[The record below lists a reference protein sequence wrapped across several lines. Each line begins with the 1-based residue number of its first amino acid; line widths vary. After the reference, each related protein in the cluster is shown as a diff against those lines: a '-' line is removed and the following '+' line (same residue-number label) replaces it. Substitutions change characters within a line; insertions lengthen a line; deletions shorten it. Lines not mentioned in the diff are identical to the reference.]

1 MALADFQNATLCR
14 NEWTSEPVLRRLRP
28 FELIEIAMNPF
39 FAVQAV
45 IGLFFATTA
54 WGSLFLVGKPLV
66 GVLDPLWFT
75 LLRYA
80 LATLLLALLVHRFG
94 RSPWAHLLRHR
105 GRLARYGVAGYGVFS
120 VLCFYGLRL
129 SSPSHGSVIMATMP
143 FTTLGLR
150 WALDGQR
157 PSFRALLGAA
167 VALLGVAAVADLFG
181 QHGVLTGA
189 TLLGDALTLAGTL
202 GWVLYTRGAATLP
215 QLNPLEYTA
224 LTAVASLPW
233 LLVATL
239 LATALGLATF
249 PSAQVLANV
258 GPQML
263 YVAAVPTVAAAL
275 TFNLGVRRLGA
286 PIGMLFLN
294 VVPLSVIVVRAWM
307 GQAPQGNEILGAV
320 LVAGA
325 LVLNA
330 WKAGAPLVSARRLP
344 CVEVNPGLRAATE
357 GRTGTQPSAGIRLA
371 DRFP

>member
-1 MALADFQNATLCR
+1 
-14 NEWTSEPVLRRLRP
+14 
-28 FELIEIAMNPF
+28 MNPL

-45 IGLFFATTA
+45 IGLLFATTA
-54 WGSLFLVGKPLV
+54 WGSLFLVGKPLAA
-66 GVLDPLWFT
+66 VLDPLWFT
-75 LLRYA
+75 VLRYA
-80 LATLLLALLVHRFG
+80 LATLLLALLVHRFS

-129 SSPSHGSVIMATMP
+129 SAPSHGSVIMATMP

-157 PSFRALLGAA
+157 PSIRALLGAA
-167 VALLGVAAVADLFG
+167 IALLGVAAVANLFG
-181 QHGVLTGA
+181 QHGSLTGT

-215 QLNPLEYTA
+215 QLSPLEYTA

-233 LLVATL
+233 LLLAAL
-239 LATALGLATF
+239 LATASGLASF
-249 PSAQVLANV
+249 PSAQMLA
-258 GPQML
+258 GTGLQML

-275 TFNLGVRRLGA
+275 AFNLGVRRLGA
-286 PIGMLFLN
+286 PMGMLFLN

-307 GQAPQGNEILGAV
+307 GQPPQGNEILGAV
-320 LVAGA
+320 LVASA

-330 WKAGAPLVSARRLP
+330 WRAGGSSRV
-344 CVEVNPGLRAATE
+344 GQAAAM
-357 GRTGTQPSAGIRLA
+357 R
-371 DRFP
+371 